1 MWLRAYGHELGR
13 GDAAAARRA
22 LDRAVA
28 ALPARKHIKVGDKSY
43 LHPEVPHADIG
54 FTAQHLVKFQN
65 ISVTPRAAQQPSLKS
80 QKGGPVLVVPYQ
92 RMQVYG
98 RVSGLP

>member
-43 LHPEVPHADIG
+43 LPTEVP
-54 FTAQHLVKFQN
+54 
-65 ISVTPRAAQQPSLKS
+65 RAENRLKS
-80 QKGGPVLVVPYQ
+80 PTVSEVP
-92 RMQVYG
+92 RH
-98 RVSGLP
+98 LCHP